1 MRVILDTN
9 VLLSAILAFARPESA
24 IDEIVDSAVRG
35 TYALL
40 TPEEV
45 IDELVAARSK
55 KPSLIRAIPEGEL
68 YQFIR
73 LLRTIAE
80 IIPRQREPI
89 PAVLRDPK
97 DNFLLTA
104 AAIGNADYLVT
115 GDRDLLDIRDQ
126 LTQPQILTV
135 AEFLALLQAIEQ

>member
-9 VLLSAILAFARPESA
+9 VLLSALLAFARPESA
-24 IDEIVDSAVRG
+24 IDEIVNSAVRG
-35 TYALL
+35 TYTLL

-45 IDELVAARSK
+45 IDELVAARAK
-55 KPSLIRAIPEGEL
+55 KASLIRAIPEGEL

-80 IIPRQREPI
+80 IIPRQSEPI
-89 PAVLRDPK
+89 PNVLRDPN
-97 DNFLLTA
+97 DDFLLTA
-104 AAIGNADYLVT
+104 AAIGDADYLVT

-126 LTQPQILTV
+126 LSQPQILTV
-135 AEFLALLQAIEQ
+135 AEFLSLLQTIEQ